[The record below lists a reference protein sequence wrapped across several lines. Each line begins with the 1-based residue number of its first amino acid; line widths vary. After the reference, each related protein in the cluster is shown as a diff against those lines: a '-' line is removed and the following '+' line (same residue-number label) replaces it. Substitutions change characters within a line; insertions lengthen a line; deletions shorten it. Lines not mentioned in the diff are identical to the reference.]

1 VKGSLYI
8 LLFAAVLGT
17 LCATVLTGVGQLTK
31 PYREAN
37 RQADQKRHILR
48 VLEVPLEPGVSSTQL
63 LEIYNQNVRQES
75 RGQLELYSYSDSTA
89 ASGGV
94 RAWAVHFE
102 GSGLWGPIK
111 GYLALEADLRTIRG
125 LTFYEQM
132 ETPGLGGRIDEA
144 QFRDQF
150 KGLSIVSAEG
160 RPGLRITSQASALI
174 DNQVDAISAA
184 TMTCQRVEQILNATI
199 ERIIAEG
206 GPR

>member
-1 VKGSLYI
+1 MKGSLYT

-48 VLEVPLEPGVSSTQL
+48 VLEVPLGPGVSSTQL
-63 LEIYNQNVRQES
+63 LEIYDQNVRQES
-75 RGQLELYSYSDSTA
+75 RGRLELYSYSDST

-160 RPGLRITSQASALI
+160 RPGLRITSRASGP
-174 DNQVDAISAA
+174 NQVDAISAA